1 MALHPDLSDPALF
14 DAFEDVRNENSPTN
28 WYAIEMALLTILAAN
43 GTTKQIGS
51 PRV

>member
-28 WYAIEMALLTILAAN
+28 WYAIEN
-43 GTTKQIGS
+43 GPFHNFSGKGHY
-51 PRV
+51 